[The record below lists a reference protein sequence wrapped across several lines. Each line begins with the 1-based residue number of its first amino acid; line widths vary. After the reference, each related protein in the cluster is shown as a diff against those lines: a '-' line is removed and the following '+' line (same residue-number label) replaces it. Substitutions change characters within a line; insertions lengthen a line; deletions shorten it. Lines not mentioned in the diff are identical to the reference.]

1 MLRLATFA
9 TYKNE
14 KNVFLCKLSKAGF
27 SYQGYGDA
35 LECESCG
42 FKSNSWTDVGDLCVQ
57 HAEHAP
63 ECQFVQQSRKNAPSV
78 NSLNNYKREATSKD
92 ANAGTSSTDV
102 CQKMTLSQKS
112 GNGKQKSQ
120 ASDNVSNR
128 ASAKSVFQNL
138 GIHIDSNRSK
148 FPSYAVLVNRVQSY
162 TAANGLFHKPPSEM
176 AMAGFFYKGAWKLYF
191 YDLKSFLKIFCMLK
205 HVLLKLNI

>member
-1 MLRLATFA
+1 MFRLATFA

-42 FKSNSWTDVGDLCVQ
+42 FKSNSWTDVSDLFVL

-78 NSLNNYKREATSKD
+78 DSLNNCRREATSKD
-92 ANAGTSSTDV
+92 AKAGTSGSTDV
-102 CQKMTLSQKS
+102 CPKMVLSQKS
-112 GNGKQKSQ
+112 GNGKQKSL
-120 ASDNVSNR
+120 ASDNASNR

-162 TAANGLFHKPPSEM
+162 TAANGVFHKPPSEM
-176 AMAGFFYKGAWKLYF
+176 AMAGFFYKGAWKLYI
-191 YDLKSFLKIFCMLK
+191 LMI
-205 HVLLKLNI
+205 

>member
-42 FKSNSWTDVGDLCVQ
+42 FKSNSWTDVGDLFVQ
-57 HAEHAP
+57 HAEHAS

-78 NSLNNYKREATSKD
+78 DSLNNYKREATSKD
-92 ANAGTSSTDV
+92 ANAGTSSTDF
-102 CQKMTLSQKS
+102 CPKMTLSQKS

-176 AMAGFFYKGAWKLYF
+176 AMAGFFYKGA
-191 YDLKSFLKIFCMLK
+191 
-205 HVLLKLNI
+205 